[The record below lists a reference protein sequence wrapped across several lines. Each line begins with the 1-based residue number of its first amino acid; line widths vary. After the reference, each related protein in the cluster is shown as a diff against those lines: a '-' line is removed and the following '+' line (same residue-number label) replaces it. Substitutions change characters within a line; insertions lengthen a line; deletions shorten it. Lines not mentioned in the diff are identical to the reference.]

1 MKYQMLHKQLIYC
14 WQKWLLPILM
24 PATVEI
30 VVLTFG
36 VLSIL
41 GSTAPMSH
49 AQAVFP
55 TSIAGNA
62 QLISTTRHIEEQQTP
77 SKSTVLNAT
86 VYRSPDCNCCGGWI
100 AHLKAQGFKITDFST
115 PDIET
120 VKQKYNVPDNLSSCH
135 TAIVN
140 GYVIEGHVPA
150 DDIKRLLQEK
160 PNVVG
165 LSVPQMPVG
174 TPGMEM
180 GNRKDPFSV
189 LSFDRQNSVAV
200 FNKYGG
206 ES

>member
-1 MKYQMLHKQLIYC
+1 MLHKQLIYC

-24 PATVEI
+24 PATVQI
-30 VVLTFG
+30 VVLTLG

-41 GSTAPMSH
+41 GSTAPMSY
-49 AQAVFP
+49 AQAAFP
-55 TSIAGNA
+55 TYITGKA
-62 QLISTTRHIEEQQTP
+62 QLLSTTRHIQEQQTP

-100 AHLKAQGFKITDFST
+100 EHLKAQGFKITDFSV

-150 DDIKRLLQEK
+150 DDINRLLQEK

-189 LSFDRQNSVAV
+189 FSFDRKNSVVV
-200 FNKYGG
+200 FNKYRG

>member
-1 MKYQMLHKQLIYC
+1 MSHKQFIYC
-14 WQKWLLPILM
+14 WQKWLLPILKR
-24 PATVEI
+24 A
-30 VVLTFG
+30 VVMICLTAG

-41 GSTAPMSH
+41 GSTAPMSN

-55 TSIAGNA
+55 SYVAANA
-62 QLISTTRHIEEQQTP
+62 QLVTTTRRIQDQRT
-77 SKSTVLNAT
+77 SLKSTALNAT
-86 VYRSPDCNCCGGWI
+86 VYHSPDCNCCGGWI
-100 AHLKAQGFKITDFST
+100 DHLKAQGFKITDFST

-120 VKQKYNVPDNLSSCH
+120 VKQKYNVPDNLASCH

-180 GNRKDPFSV
+180 ENRKDPFSV
-189 LSFDRQNSVAV
+189 FSFDRKDSVAV
-200 FNKYGG
+200 FNKY
-206 ES
+206 SSS

>member
-1 MKYQMLHKQLIYC
+1 MSHKQFIYC
-14 WQKWLLPILM
+14 WQKSLSPILVRVAVRAVVM
-24 PATVEI
+24 ICLTV
-30 VVLTFG
+30 G
-36 VLSIL
+36 VLGIL

-55 TSIAGNA
+55 GSVVANA
-62 QLISTTRHIEEQQTP
+62 QLVSTTRRIQDQQTAF
-77 SKSTVLNAT
+77 KSTALNAT
-86 VYRSPDCNCCGGWI
+86 VYHSPDCNCCGGWI
-100 AHLKAQGFKITDFST
+100 DHLKAEGFQITDFPTS
-115 PDIET
+115 DIET

-160 PNVVG
+160 PNVAG

-189 LSFDRQNSVAV
+189 FSFDRKNSVAV
-200 FNKYGG
+200 FNKYP
-206 ES
+206 SS

>member
-1 MKYQMLHKQLIYC
+1 MSHKQLIYYC
-14 WQKWLLPILM
+14 WQKCLLPILM
-24 PATVEI
+24 PATVQI
-30 VVLTFG
+30 VVLTLG

-49 AQAVFP
+49 AQAVF
-55 TSIAGNA
+55 S
-62 QLISTTRHIEEQQTP
+62 SSHIQEQQTP

-86 VYRSPDCNCCGGWI
+86 VYHSPDCNCCGGWI
-100 AHLKAQGFKITDFST
+100 EHLKTQGFKITDFST

-189 LSFDRQNSVAV
+189 VSFDRKNSVAV
-200 FNKYGG
+200 FNKYPG
-206 ES
+206 EF

>member
-1 MKYQMLHKQLIYC
+1 MSHKQFIYC
-14 WQKWLLPILM
+14 WQKWLSPILVRV
-24 PATVEI
+24 AVRAVVIICLTV
-30 VVLTFG
+30 G
-36 VLSIL
+36 VLGIL
-41 GSTAPMSH
+41 GSTAPMSN

-55 TSIAGNA
+55 GSVAANA
-62 QLISTTRHIEEQQTP
+62 QLVTTTGHIQNKQTP
-77 SKSTVLNAT
+77 FKSTVLNAT
-86 VYRSPDCNCCGGWI
+86 VYHSPDCNCCGGWI
-100 AHLKAQGFKITDFST
+100 DHLKAEGFQITDFRT

-174 TPGMEM
+174 TPGMEI

-189 LSFDRQNSVAV
+189 FSFDRNNSVAV
-200 FNKYGG
+200 FNKYP
-206 ES
+206 SS

>member
-1 MKYQMLHKQLIYC
+1 MLHKQLIYC

-24 PATVEI
+24 PATVQI
-30 VVLTFG
+30 VVLTLG

-49 AQAVFP
+49 AQAVFS
-55 TSIAGNA
+55 TSVADNA
-62 QLISTTRHIEEQQTP
+62 QLISTTRYIQEQQTP

-86 VYRSPDCNCCGGWI
+86 VYHSPDCNCCGGWI
-100 AHLKAQGFKITDFST
+100 EHLKTQGFKITDFST
-115 PDIET
+115 TDIET

-150 DDIKRLLQEK
+150 GDIKRLLQEK

-189 LSFDRQNSVAV
+189 LSFDRHNSVAV
-200 FNKYGG
+200 FNKYPG

>member
-1 MKYQMLHKQLIYC
+1 MSHKQLIYC

-24 PATVEI
+24 PATVQI
-30 VVLTFG
+30 VVLTLG

-49 AQAVFP
+49 AQAVF
-55 TSIAGNA
+55 S
-62 QLISTTRHIEEQQTP
+62 TRHIQQQTP
-77 SKSTVLNAT
+77 SKSTGLNAT
-86 VYRSPDCNCCGGWI
+86 VYHSPDCNCCGGWI
-100 AHLKAQGFKITDFST
+100 EHLKTQGFKIIDFST

-189 LSFDRQNSVAV
+189 LSFDRNNSVAV
-200 FNKYGG
+200 FNKYPD

>member
-1 MKYQMLHKQLIYC
+1 MSYKQFIYC
-14 WQKWLLPILM
+14 WQKCLPPILVRV
-24 PATVEI
+24 AVRAVVIFCLTV
-30 VVLTFG
+30 G

-41 GSTAPMSH
+41 GSTAPMS
-49 AQAVFP
+49 
-55 TSIAGNA
+55 NA
-62 QLISTTRHIEEQQTP
+62 QLVSTTKGIQDKQTP
-77 SKSTVLNAT
+77 LKSTALNAT
-86 VYRSPDCNCCGGWI
+86 VYHSPDCNCCGGWI
-100 AHLKAQGFKITDFST
+100 DHLKTQGFQITDFST

-160 PNVVG
+160 PNVAG

-180 GNRKDPFSV
+180 GDRKDPFYV
-189 LSFDRQNSVAV
+189 LSFDRKDSVAV
-200 FNKYGG
+200 FNQYP
-206 ES
+206 SS

>member
-1 MKYQMLHKQLIYC
+1 MSHKQLIYC
-14 WQKWLLPILM
+14 WQKWLLPILIS
-24 PATVEI
+24 ATVQ
-30 VVLTFG
+30 VVVIIGLTLG
-36 VLSIL
+36 VLGIL
-41 GSTAPMSH
+41 GSTAGLSY

-55 TSIAGNA
+55 SSVAGNA
-62 QLISTTRHIEEQQTP
+62 QLVSTTRHIQEQQTP
-77 SKSTVLNAT
+77 LKSTVLNAT
-86 VYRSPDCNCCGGWI
+86 VYHSPDCNCCGGWI
-100 AHLKAQGFKITDFST
+100 DHLKAQGFKITDFST
-115 PDIET
+115 PDIEA

-174 TPGMEM
+174 TPGMEI

-189 LSFDRQNSVAV
+189 FSFDRQDSVAV
-200 FNKYGG
+200 FNKYRGQ
-206 ES
+206 S